1 MAIFDFLK
9 RKPKSFAGPA
19 LPATDLTIEDV
30 QRAAPSPPVA
40 PSFAETK
47 RAPLKISAMGSVS
60 RPSSS
65 QGSTVLTTKPPDP
78 PKTPER
84 ADPFKD
90 NFAEVQGLIDEQT
103 LASGSVPR
111 IVEAVKAAQRTI
123 AEEKYNPIDEKSS
136 WFQRFWEPTKQ
147 AIQTPGETLITQAQN
162 IANLGLE
169 PMGMVSRP
177 LTRKGQLEA
186 LDRVLEKYAPEELV
200 NSKLIRAM
208 AGEQSGPM
216 AAAEFTTNIGT
227 AVVGSTAAINAFR
240 SLPIAAKLKASGE
253 AGIYATHFMENLI
266 ASAVASTPGSLGQK
280 KPQDFGKLM
289 ITNGGFLFPTAS
301 YGGLAI
307 ATTASFLANTA
318 MGQSAWEAAG
328 NSVLGLAGAAVQRK
342 EVLNDLFTYRKG
354 AFSDALRSIIRAEIG
369 DNIPQSVRDAA
380 IDEAAQL
387 RAYHEQNPQNL
398 EGLYKMTLDS
408 QKRLTKLY
416 AEYKKASPT
425 GEQRLIGR
433 TGPMQSGPNGGF
445 QEPSPPQQ
453 KRAPVDFNKPNKPD
467 IEKLVTD
474 FKAKGAEVYQ
484 LDVPVDKVKSI
495 GEGRSAGLV
504 AEPGDV
510 LPPPVGFFD
519 PATGQ
524 VQLVDGNRR
533 MGYFE
538 SQGFDTIPV
547 TIIDPK
553 HALKDPAAIAAAGFK
568 APGVATTS
576 LAEKAKSFST
586 AEDFVHAIRTGELT
600 NNIDVKTE
608 KVDPKQFLS
617 KRALDEI
624 TTFGQSKG
632 RDITLKFFR
641 EGRTTTDSVPLI
653 IKSKTQGSYILD
665 GAHRMSVAAEQGKMI
680 DAKVLDIGDAK
691 NVEDYFKNFYQT
703 ANSAFPSVFKGGQPA
718 AGPSPIPVTPRIT
731 PVGRPET
738 PAGPQEQTTVRTQ
751 PEPASEPQPGLI
763 QQITKPLQPAE
774 ARRIAV
780 DLFRQLDSEYSPEFV
795 SKAEFG
801 EEFAAA
807 EQNAALAQ
815 ELITNPQIRGV
826 LQQVTGKQGYNALE
840 KIELDNLGPFIQRL
854 RGRVDNGS
862 ATAMALD
869 NIQSRIR
876 DDSNSE
882 YGREVLNHLIAQ
894 ARGDVKTQL
903 KRPNAEQ
910 ILAVID
916 RAIAD
921 GRLQMSDEAG
931 NGRTIEQIY
940 ESLYNELAKNSD
952 SNRLANALQ
961 ESRKNIF
968 SYGQQKMEKKAQRK
982 ELLGDVLRKEDA
994 AKELSQQQIR
1004 DAASEANLSNRD
1016 LEALYKFDDAFA
1028 QALEEGRK
1036 MTQIEFNKT
1045 LAEARELPPE
1055 VSKKIIA
1062 DMERLKAAGKI
1073 ATPLEARLQ
1082 KNKFLTKLL
1091 TQQKGMTRAAQREA
1105 VRAKKEANHEKM
1117 KSLYKTLPR
1126 MPIKIQKMMKS
1137 LHDSYRKSMP
1147 LDQQEQ
1153 IVAQMKDLNE
1163 IGAQQNRVFRE
1174 KREAADAT
1182 LAQEV
1187 VRTAVRKVK
1196 NQDKRV
1202 RDRISPLLMNETPPN
1217 LVIMNMGEGAMNVF
1231 KRSMD
1236 DGMNEAW
1243 PLQRDWDKEVL
1254 AKAQE
1259 IGIKHDD
1266 MQSIVDYSLW
1276 NRGGKAGDLARAR
1289 LSRMGVKEPK
1299 LNDKQMQFYEWQ
1311 QKFLK
1316 MLAGKTK
1323 EVYEKENPLREL
1335 DISDPKYFPMKVV
1348 GNDFTVSKGPNTMS
1362 IDQVPDGFTKSI
1374 KGNESVDIYRE
1385 PDALFRHIND
1395 VAHYVTLTEKMQQ
1408 MRRILERPEVINAL
1422 GNENVDYL
1430 QNRWLDLVARHGAY
1444 AEKVNEAMAMIN
1456 AMGNRAYGGVLAGK
1470 AIVGLRQ
1477 FGSIIDA
1484 MGPLLQ
1490 KFGVGP
1496 AATYIG
1502 KVLKNAPALASEH
1515 LTELGK
1521 YIETNPDLQAS
1532 VGITDMVMEQIKGG
1546 EFASRHTFLERHPK
1560 LNKFIFAVIR
1570 QPDLLGRATLAMHV
1584 EGLYR
1589 AQGME
1594 QREAQRSAM
1603 EMVNN
1608 VFGSIR
1614 VHNRPTASGHANTRP
1629 LYLFGQTQRAR
1640 QGMYRQAMKDW
1651 TKDPL
1656 GNSAVLGAYT
1666 LSSMILMYLGS
1677 LAIESA
1683 ANREKAQK
1691 QAIQWGW
1698 LYAGI
1703 ENTIPVIGS
1712 MISRTLQTGDASNA
1726 IPYLGMVMNALGSF
1740 RQVATGKK
1748 METKIKGALR
1758 GTEQTLGA
1766 VGVPAPAL
1774 RSNYNLIMNIYDE
1787 LAGGKSP
1794 ESLLDPEVKEQ
1805 IETMKKDLRKELQNS
1820 DLQDMKKDL
1829 RRELQK
1835 LQ

>member
-30 QRAAPSPPVA
+30 QRAAPFPPVA

-136 WFQRFWEPTKQ
+136 WLQRLWEPTKQ

-240 SLPIAAKLKASGE
+240 SLPIAAKLKTSGE

-474 FKAKGAEVYQ
+474 FKAKGAEAYQ
-484 LDVPVDKVKSI
+484 LDVPLNKVKGI
-495 GEGRSAGLV
+495 GELRSEGIV
-504 AEPGDV
+504 AQPGDTF
-510 LPPPVGFFD
+510 PPPVGFFD
-519 PATGQ
+519 PTTGD

-533 MGYFE
+533 MGFF
-538 SQGFDTIPV
+538 GDNFDTIPV
-547 TIIDPK
+547 IAIDPK
-553 HALKDPAAIAAAGFK
+553 HALKAPGAIESAGFRAATVT
-568 APGVATTS
+568 APPSPATAAT
-576 LAEKAKSFST
+576 
-586 AEDFVHAIRTGELT
+586 
-600 NNIDVKTE
+600 
-608 KVDPKQFLS
+608 P
-617 KRALDEI
+617 
-624 TTFGQSKG
+624 
-632 RDITLKFFR
+632 
-641 EGRTTTDSVPLI
+641 SVPI
-653 IKSKTQGSYILD
+653 
-665 GAHRMSVAAEQGKMI
+665 A
-680 DAKVLDIGDAK
+680 
-691 NVEDYFKNFYQT
+691 
-703 ANSAFPSVFKGGQPA
+703 
-718 AGPSPIPVTPRIT
+718 PRIT

-751 PEPASEPQPGLI
+751 PEPASDPQPGLI

-774 ARRIAV
+774 AKRIAV
-780 DLFRQLDSEYSPEFV
+780 DLYRQLDSEYSPEFV

-916 RAIAD
+916 KAIAD

-982 ELLGDVLRKEDA
+982 ELLGDVLQKEDA
-994 AKELSQQQIR
+994 AKKLSQQQIR
-1004 DAASEANLSNRD
+1004 DAAAEANLSNRD
-1016 LEALYKFDDAFA
+1016 FEALYKFDDAFA
-1028 QALEEGRK
+1028 QTLEEGRK

-1062 DMERLKAAGKI
+1062 DMERLKASGKI

-1137 LHDSYRKSMP
+1137 LHDNYRKSMP

-1430 QNRWLDLVARHGAY
+1430 QNRWLDLVARHGTY
-1444 AEKVNEAMAMIN
+1444 AEKVNEAMAIIN

-1470 AIVGLRQ
+1470 MIVGVRQ

-1484 MGPLLQ
+1484 IGPITQ
-1490 KFGVGP
+1490 EFGAD
-1496 AATYIG
+1496 AAAAYIY
-1502 KVLKNAPALASEH
+1502 KVIKNTPALASEH

-1532 VGITDMVMEQIKGG
+1532 IGITDIVMEQIKGG

-1584 EGLYR
+1584 EGLYKAR
-1589 AQGME
+1589 GME
-1594 QREAQRSAM
+1594 QKEAQRSAM

-1726 IPYLGMVMNALGSF
+1726 LPYLGMVMNALGSF

-1805 IETMKKDLRKELQNS
+1805 IETMKNDLRKELQNS